1 MGVFKQDTPATPR
14 MSRYAEAARQ
24 ALGARQTVHIVRFRE
39 QSGQVSGKVT
49 VISTEQ
55 VAYHIQEIESAG
67 WLLQHVTHVYEQS
80 GLIVGT
86 YIFRP
91 ALSRHHQ

>member
-1 MGVFKQDTPATPR
+1 MGVFK
-14 MSRYAEAARQ
+14 SLHAEAARQ
-24 ALGARQTVHIVRFRE
+24 ALDDRQTVYIVRFRE
-39 QSGQVSGKVT
+39 QSGQVSGKGKVF
-49 VISTEQ
+49 STEL

-67 WLLQHVTHVYEQS
+67 WLLHHVTHVYKQS